1 MSQNLTNA
9 ECTELA
15 RVVRQAIEGD
25 RYPLSPRVQRWKE
38 LLAKLAPT
46 DKPPVEPFTAAE
58 AGRVSC
64 FGWFTRRT
72 SGDD

>member
-25 RYPLSPRVQRWKE
+25 RYPLSPRVRRWNE
-38 LLAKLAPT
+38 LLAKLDPT
-46 DKPPVEPFTAAE
+46 AAAPVESFTAAE
-58 AGRVSC
+58 AGCVSC